1 MFEINTICWFTDVIN
16 FFKWAFWI
24 LPFVKMWYA
33 ALKMEKNKGPVQT
46 QQLKG
51 RRKRKQKK
59 KKGNRHWIEATG
71 TLGALSV

>member
-1 MFEINTICWFTDVIN
+1 
-16 FFKWAFWI
+16 
-24 LPFVKMWYA
+24 MWYA